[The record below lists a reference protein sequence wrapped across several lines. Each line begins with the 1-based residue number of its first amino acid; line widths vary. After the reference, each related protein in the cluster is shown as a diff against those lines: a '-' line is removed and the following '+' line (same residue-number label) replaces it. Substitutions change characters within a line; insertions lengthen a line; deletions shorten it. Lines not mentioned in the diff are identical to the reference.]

1 MERRTKMSRTSTVM
15 RAGGLALAAILS
27 LPMTGCGPFGG
38 GGKKDENVTYVYS
51 QSVQVT
57 QGAENRICND
67 SVGLTIN
74 GVQKRPLTTFADA
87 DVIFDT
93 ADQEGVSE
101 TLNTSLALEIDLD
114 ITFNSHTFE
123 DVTAAAGGKEKAPK
137 KVSEVLLPGSLI
149 FVKGTDPNGG
159 KYSSY
164 AVIKPDDQM
173 NPNQA
178 IANSQWNYNILDAT
192 LPEAS
197 ESISGSLLF
206 KISSR
211 AEDLQLVIFTANNNP
226 DPLKDKSVMS
236 GNNKALIFDIDT
248 IG

>member
-1 MERRTKMSRTSTVM
+1 MSKPSIIM
-15 RAGGLALAAILS
+15 RAGAITLAAILS

-38 GGKKDENVTYVYS
+38 GGSKSENVTYVYS
-51 QSVQVT
+51 QSVQVAL
-57 QGAENRICND
+57 GAENRICND

-74 GVQKRPLTTFADA
+74 GIQKRPITTFADA

-93 ADQEGVSE
+93 ADNEGISE
-101 TLNTSLALEIDLD
+101 SLNNSLALEIDMD
-114 ITFNSHTFE
+114 VTFNSHTFE
-123 DVTAAAGGKEKAPK
+123 DVTRAAGSEENPPK
-137 KVSEVLLPGSLI
+137 KMIDILRPGSLI
-149 FVKGTDPNGG
+149 FIRGTDPNGG

-164 AVIKPDDQM
+164 AIIQPDDDM

-211 AEDLQLVIFTANNNP
+211 AKDLQLVIFTANNNP
-226 DPLKDKSVMS
+226 SPLDEQAVMS
-236 GNNKALIFDIDT
+236 GNNKALILDIDT
-248 IG
+248 IS